1 MIFNTIQDLIT
12 YIDQVII
19 TNHNNE
25 ITAEQHNNIENG
37 LAQFII
43 SAPRNYNK
51 AAVRTTPGAFVAVFS
66 QCILVFNSGAT
77 GSIELLDNKW
87 NEWVI
92 YNNSGA
98 NKTLVGAIS
107 TYISQT
113 GTTRN
118 YVPDGKVLC
127 LAKGNNNVWYE
138 IATTTNS
145 IATNTNFIY
154 LQFEVGVGEDPIMNE
169 GDTQL
174 IITVSNPI
182 QDGEIVVLDGT
193 ILMPNLFDQISYTIT
208 YSPTQIIIDFNQ
220 GVFNGQ
226 KYYIKYATN

>member
-1 MIFNTIQDLIT
+1 MVFNNIGELIT
-12 YIDQVII
+12 YINQVII

-51 AAVRTTPGAFVAVFS
+51 AYVTATAAAFVAVFS
-66 QCILVFNSGAT
+66 QCVLVFKVGAT
-77 GSIELLDNKW
+77 GSIQLTDNKW

-98 NKTLVGAIS
+98 DKLLVGSIS

-113 GTTRN
+113 GITRN
-118 YVPDGKVLC
+118 YVPNGKVLC
-127 LAKGNNNVWYE
+127 LAKATDNIWYE

-145 IATNTNFIY
+145 VTSSTNFIP
-154 LQFEVGVGEDPIMNE
+154 LQFEIGQVGSPMAEGETE
-169 GDTQL
+169 L
-174 IITVSNPI
+174 VITVNGAIPDSETVN
-182 QDGEIVVLDGT
+182 LDNT
-193 ILMPNLFDQISYTIT
+193 PLQPNLTDQISYEAAYTSTEIT
-208 YSPTQIIIDFNQ
+208 FTFTQ
-220 GVFNGQ
+220 GVINGQ
-226 KYYIKYATN
+226 KYYIKYATT

>member
-1 MIFNTIQDLIT
+1 MIFSTIQDLIT

-51 AAVRTTPGAFVAVFS
+51 AAVRTTSGAFVAVFS
-66 QCILVFNSGAT
+66 QCILVFTSGAT

-107 TYISQT
+107 TYVSQN

-118 YVPDGKVLC
+118 YAPDGKVLC
-127 LAKGNNNVWYE
+127 LAKGTNNIWYE
-138 IATTTNS
+138 IATNTNS
-145 IATNTNFIY
+145 VVANTNFIP
-154 LQFEVGVGEDPIMNE
+154 LQFEVGQPGSPLNE
-169 GDTQL
+169 GDTEL
-174 IITVSNPI
+174 IITVANPI
-182 QDGEIVVLDGT
+182 QDSETVNLDNT
-193 ILMPNLFDQISYTIT
+193 PLQPNLTGQISYGAVYTSTNIT
-208 YSPTQIIIDFNQ
+208 FTFTQ
-220 GVFNGQ
+220 GVINGQ
-226 KYYIKYATN
+226 KYYIKYATY